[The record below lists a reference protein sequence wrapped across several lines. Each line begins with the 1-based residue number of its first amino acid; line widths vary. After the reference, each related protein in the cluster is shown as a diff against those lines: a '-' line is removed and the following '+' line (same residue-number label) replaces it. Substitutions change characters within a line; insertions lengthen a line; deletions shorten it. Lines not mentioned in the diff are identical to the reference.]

1 MSRYTVILLAPKR
14 EIGKE
19 LLRALN
25 SLYSEISTSVLTC
38 EGLVYVLSP
47 RIILILS
54 NGISKRDHEDIF
66 QRVNSSEYFS
76 ARIASV
82 ASSSPLHAI
91 LTAMR
96 ILDVNEYYFQDSVE
110 KPYTIGVFTL
120 KYMRSEVDVVSEIV
134 SQMSL
139 FSEISRLLLS
149 AGSLPLSVNMYKL
162 ISVLR
167 ESALNYIT
175 ELLTRNVAIGVGT
188 DYKALRALTKAEEN
202 IAL

>member
-14 EIGKE
+14 EISKE

-110 KPYTIGVFTL
+110 EPYTIGVFTL

-134 SQMSL
+134 SQMGL

-149 AGSLPLSVNMYKL
+149 TGGLPLSVNTYEL

-175 ELLTRNVAIGVGT
+175 EILAGNVAIGIGT

>member
-96 ILDVNEYYFQDSVE
+96 ILEVNEYYFQDSVE

-162 ISVLR
+162 ISALR

>member
-1 MSRYTVILLAPKR
+1 MSRYTVILLTPKR
-14 EIGKE
+14 EISKE

-82 ASSSPLHAI
+82 ISSSPLHAI

-149 AGSLPLSVNMYKL
+149 TGGLPLSVNTYKL
-162 ISVLR
+162 ISALR